1 MYFLLFFLL
10 LLEIS
15 CNILYFTKAKKESEV
30 KRMREKRSALI
41 QGKITPTL
49 KDDIRKYATKH
60 DLSESDVVQKALKF
74 FLSRTT
80 RNYK

>member
-1 MYFLLFFLL
+1 
-10 LLEIS
+10 
-15 CNILYFTKAKKESEV
+15 
-30 KRMREKRSALI
+30 MREKRSALI

-49 KDDIRKYATKH
+49 KDHVQKYADKH

-80 RNYK
+80 RNYIGTCEICCSDAETASGTAAG

>member
-1 MYFLLFFLL
+1 MYFIFFFLS
-10 LLEIS
+10 LLEIY
-15 CNILYFTKAKKESEV
+15 CNTLYFNPIKKRKV
-30 KRMREKRSALI
+30 KKMREKRSALI

-49 KDDIRKYATKH
+49 KDHVQKYADKH